1 MLGEA
6 DIVIV
11 SLALNK
17 ETIGFMDYAKLSKM
31 KKNSILVNISR
42 GKIVV
47 EKDLVKALREGIIAG
62 AALDVFEEEPIREDN
77 PLTKFDNVVLTPHIA
92 GYTWEAMIET
102 SRMAAQTIIDYF
114 NGKIPYNALNI
125 EVCRRNI
132 EKE

>member
-1 MLGEA
+1 M
-6 DIVIV
+6 
-11 SLALNK
+11 NK
-17 ETIGFMDYAKLSKM
+17 ETIGFMDYEKLSKM

-62 AALDVFEEEPIREDN
+62 VALDVFEEEPIREDN
-77 PLTKFDNVVLTPHIA
+77 PLTKLDNVVLTPHIA

-125 EVCRRNI
+125 EVCKRSI